1 MLENDII
8 DLQIKISYLEGFVK
22 DLNSVIIEQDKS
34 NSLLNRDIILL
45 KSKVDQLE
53 ERIENKGGEFKAD
66 EAPPHY

>member
-1 MLENDII
+1 MLENDIY
-8 DLQIKISYLEGFVK
+8 DLQIKISYLEGFLN
-22 DLNSVIIEQDKS
+22 DLNSVIIEQDNS
-34 NSLLNRDIILL
+34 NSRLKREVILL

>member
-1 MLENDII
+1 MLENDIY
-8 DLQIKISYLEGFVK
+8 DLQVKISYLEGFVK
-22 DLNSVIIEQDKS
+22 DLNSVIIEQDNS
-34 NSLLNRDIILL
+34 NSLFKREIILL